1 VEVEEGEWDKA
12 DLCNHLA
19 VLVEAQME
27 ARHLAQAEA
36 VRPQI

>member
-1 VEVEEGEWDKA
+1 VVEEEEEWGKA

-27 ARHLAQAEA
+27 ARHLAQAGA
-36 VRPQI
+36 VRLQI